1 MARGRKN
8 QQKKTRLVGMMLL
21 ICYTFLLIYFLFFA
35 EWYGRGPVE
44 HTELRYNL
52 IPFLEIQR
60 YIDNWEI
67 IGIDKVILNLGG
79 NILGFVPLG
88 LLVPTIWKS
97 MRRAWIV
104 IYLGFAISVM
114 VECIQLLSC
123 VGSCDVDDVIL
134 NTLGTAIGYI
144 IYAVGRGLR
153 RKIHG
158 KKTKV

>member
-1 MARGRKN
+1 MVQERKR
-8 QQKKTRLVGMMLL
+8 QQKKIRLVGMMLL

-88 LLVPTIWKS
+88 ILVPTIWKS
-97 MRRAWIV
+97 LRRAWIV
-104 IYLGFAISVM
+104 VYLGFTISVM
-114 VECIQLLSC
+114 VESAQLLLC

-134 NTLGTAIGYI
+134 NTIGTAIGYM
-144 IYAVGRGLR
+144 IYSIGRNSR
-153 RKIHG
+153 RRSHG